1 MRFRYSS
8 GMSVTRVQVTLKTVD
23 ANPENFVTNSWAVF
37 TGVPPIN
44 VAATVTSFKDFY
56 DDINATY
63 WSNAIA
69 QNGHIVKFYALPGT
83 PPNYPFAESTFNL
96 AAAPTGVPLPSE
108 CAIVLSMQGTRTAG
122 APQARRRGRVYLGP
136 WGSAAN
142 TTGRPTPALATQIA
156 SAVQTLNTNLEAQS
170 PISRLNVWSQADG
183 QGVEITDGWIDN
195 AWDTQ
200 RRRGL
205 QYTSRTTYVL

>member
-1 MRFRYSS
+1 MAFRYSS
-8 GMSVTRVQVTLKTVD
+8 GMTETRVQVTLKTTD
-23 ANPENFVTNSWAVF
+23 ANPENFITNSWCVF

-44 VAATVTSFKDFY
+44 VAATITSFKDFY

-63 WSNAIA
+63 WSSSIA
-69 QNGHIVKFYALPGT
+69 QNGHIVKFYALPGVK
-83 PPNYPFAESTFNL
+83 PNYPFAEGTFNL
-96 AAAPTGVPLPSE
+96 ASAPSGSPLPSE

-122 APQARRRGRVYLGP
+122 SPQARRRGRIYLGP
-136 WGSAAN
+136 WGAAAN
-142 TTGRPTPALATQIA
+142 TSGRPTPALATQIA
-156 SAVQTLNTNLEAQS
+156 SATQTLEANLNAQS
-170 PISRLNVWSQADG
+170 PISSLAVWSQADG
-183 QGVEITDGWIDN
+183 VGVNIVDGWIDN